1 MGVDAEGM
9 DVQPKGGRCGC
20 GCGGCGQGRGN
31 DNAVAQPPPLITW
44 KDLDK
49 DKEFTNNSLKEFIE
63 VSGVNRCLAREGKG
77 TNYSVKSWPMTWYNC
92 CQINVLTVILMLRVL
107 AEDLSAMM

>member
-9 DVQPKGGRCGC
+9 DVQPKGGGC

-49 DKEFTNNSLKEFIE
+49 DKEFTRNSLT
-63 VSGVNRCLAREGKG
+63 L
-77 TNYSVKSWPMTWYNC
+77 
-92 CQINVLTVILMLRVL
+92 
-107 AEDLSAMM
+107 